1 MGTLS
6 TAGIISEGDITTS
19 ARTKYRDNVVTT
31 LSEGITLGATTLP
44 PKSISMG
51 NFETDPI
58 DTVNQNFP
66 AWHGLYVD
74 GLQKNIALLLD
85 SIPPSAILKFLLP
98 VPQFD
103 PTEPVAIVINELQD
117 LSLQIEAL
125 IGIPIADVLISQ
137 IKVTIEKSEE
147 ITVAISDGDPEAF
160 FEGVKSTISAALE
173 AEGVDPSEVIEK
185 IDEQKD
191 KIVAKGE
198 QIIED
203 AKNAIEEALPDIP
216 IPALDI
222 SFMDPT
228 VDVSPIFA
236 TVEANGY
243 DGIATKFIKMMTV
256 FLAIP
261 SKIVEAAQKASDTAS
276 AAIKAIVDALNLL
289 ITDFQKGIVDLLNA
303 VIGFIWDL
311 ISQAIGII
319 STAFLEISSI
329 INIVFFFAKCFIIS
343 IIGFLLGA
351 GLIALAAAKAFNI
364 A

>member
-85 SIPPSAILKFLLP
+85 SIPPSAILKFLIP
-98 VPQFD
+98 PIFD
-103 PTEPVAIVINELQD
+103 PTEPIARVISELQD
-117 LSLQIEAL
+117 LFLEIESLL
-125 IGIPIADVLISQ
+125 GISIVDILISQ
-137 IKVTIEKSEE
+137 IAVTIEKAAD
-147 ITVAISDGDPEAF
+147 ITTAISNGDPDAF

-173 AEGVDPSEVIEK
+173 AAGVDPSEVVEK

-203 AKNAIEEALPDIP
+203 AQNAIEGALPEIP

-228 VDVSPIFA
+228 VDVSPLFA

-289 ITDFQKGIVDLLNA
+289 IIDFQKGIVDLLNA

-351 GLIALAAAKAFNI
+351 GLIALAAAKAFNL